1 MKNIPDGLKKKI
13 YQLTNSEF
21 YEDKSEKEKKNI
33 IKKMIIQIKESELLP
48 VEEIESIKT
57 KLFSSSFFL
66 KTEDKE
72 DNILFNINSDHFES
86 TKDNSLGFNIY
97 DNDYLYENETEN
109 TNYSTK
115 SEEEKIINDFFVTLV
130 NVKLYPGDTL
140 QLRKTFLIEYIKNL
154 LPNYFKDN
162 N

>member
-1 MKNIPDGLKKKI
+1 
-13 YQLTNSEF
+13 
-21 YEDKSEKEKKNI
+21 
-33 IKKMIIQIKESELLP
+33 MIIQIKESELLP

-97 DNDYLYENETEN
+97 DNDYLYENEIEN

-115 SEEEKIINDFFVTLV
+115 SEEEKIINDFFVTLM
-130 NVKLYPGDTL
+130 NVKLFPGDTL

>member
-1 MKNIPDGLKKKI
+1 MNFPDALKKKI

-21 YEDKSEKEKKNI
+21 YEDKSEKEKLNI
-33 IKKMIIQIKESELLP
+33 IKKIIIQIKESALLP
-48 VEEIESIKT
+48 VEEIESINT
-57 KLFSSSFFL
+57 KLFSSSFFS

-72 DNILFNINSDHFES
+72 DNMLFNINFDHCES
-86 TKDNSLGFNIY
+86 TKDNSFGFSIY
-97 DNDYLYENETEN
+97 DNDHLYENEIEN
-109 TNYSTK
+109 TNYSNN
-115 SEEEKIINDFFVTLV
+115 SEEEKIISDFFATLI

-140 QLRKTFLIEYIKNL
+140 QLRKTFLIAYIKNI

>member
-1 MKNIPDGLKKKI
+1 M
-13 YQLTNSEF
+13 
-21 YEDKSEKEKKNI
+21 
-33 IKKMIIQIKESELLP
+33 
-48 VEEIESIKT
+48 
-57 KLFSSSFFL
+57 

-97 DNDYLYENETEN
+97 NNDYLYENEIQN

>member
-97 DNDYLYENETEN
+97 DNDYLYENEIEN